1 MRISGSTVLLTG
13 ATGGIGQAIA
23 HAVTRRGGNLI
34 ITGRRADMLEQLA
47 SDTDARAFTV
57 DLAVPDDVERLV
69 REAGEVDILIAN
81 AALPASGALDS
92 FTVNEIDRALDVNL
106 RAPIVLAHALAPRM
120 AAKGGGHLLFMS
132 SLLGKAAM
140 TGSSVYSA
148 TKYGIRGFAA
158 ALRADLREAGVGVSV
173 VFPGMVREAGM
184 FADAKVDLPPGT
196 GTSSP
201 QEVADAVVSAI
212 EKNRGEVDVA
222 PLAMRAVSA
231 FASLAPELAA
241 GLTRRVGADKVS
253 ARVAEG
259 QRDKR

>member
-1 MRISGSTVLLTG
+1 MRISGSNVLLTG
-13 ATGGIGQAIA
+13 ATGGIGHAIA
-23 HAVTRRGGNLI
+23 QAVADRGGNLI
-34 ITGRRADMLEQLA
+34 VTGRRADMLEQLA
-47 SDTDARAFTV
+47 TEFNARTLTV
-57 DLAVPDDVERLV
+57 DLAVPEDVERLAT
-69 REAGEVDILIAN
+69 EAGDVDILIAN

-106 RAPIVLAHALAPRM
+106 RAPMVLAHELAPRM

-140 TGSSVYSA
+140 TGTAVYSA
-148 TKYGIRGFAA
+148 TKYGLRGFAA
-158 ALRADLREAGVGVSV
+158 ALRADLRDAGVGVSV
-173 VFPGMVREAGM
+173 VFPGMIREAGM

-201 QEVADAVVSAI
+201 EEVSHAVVTAI

-222 PLAMRAVSA
+222 PLAMRAVSV
-231 FASLAPELAA
+231 FGGVAPELAA
-241 GLTRRVGADKVS
+241 GLIRRIGADKVS
-253 ARVAEG
+253 GKVAEG